1 MTKRISHEEHI
12 KRLNLWNK
20 GYSDI
25 KIAREC
31 NVSSQA
37 IEKWRKK
44 NDIPANYKMFDI
56 RNNKFI

>member
-1 MTKRISHEEHI
+1 MPKRISHEEHI
-12 KRLNLWNK
+12 KRLNLWGK

-37 IEKWRKK
+37 IGQWRKK
-44 NDIPANYKMFDI
+44 HDIPANYKMFDI